1 MGSCYMLT
9 YIYVSDFL
17 SPSRIKTRHTWTTL
31 CLVSKPFHFKSKFH
45 QKINFKESIMEK
57 NQPLFFSLLGSV
69 SQKVQLRFSFTCST
83 NQNKRNQMSQ
93 VFIYFNHSY
102 VLSIQSYLPKIK
114 RGPSVFIS
122 KHLTYQRIETFYLS
136 LFTDGCLSVNSKV

>member
-1 MGSCYMLT
+1 MFRFLITFKDKNKT
-9 YIYVSDFL
+9 YLNHPL
-17 SPSRIKTRHTWTTL
+17 SGLKTLSFQIK
-31 CLVSKPFHFKSKFH
+31 
-45 QKINFKESIMEK
+45 IMEK

-122 KHLTYQRIETFYLS
+122 KHLTYQRIERLITCHYLLMVVYQS
-136 LFTDGCLSVNSKV
+136 ILKSKPLYCFI